1 MYKEKLIKYVQAK
14 NKYIKNITGINY
26 VTEDDIDDI
35 MSWEEEECKQIW
47 RTLYPADELHGCPWC
62 IKTYTKHLRLNCGAC
77 SYGNRNNKC
86 GDDSR
91 ISSILGKAGELRI
104 KNILVSDEIIEAYNK
119 INNE

>member
-1 MYKEKLIKYVQAK
+1 MYKEKIIKYVQAK

-35 MSWEEEECKQIW
+35 MSWKEKECRLIW
-47 RTLYPADELHGCPWC
+47 RKIKPINEINGCPWC
-62 IKTYTKHLRLNCGAC
+62 IKTYIKHDFLNCTDC
-77 SYGNRNNKC
+77 SYGNRNGKC

-104 KNILVSDEIIEAYNK
+104 KNILVSDEIIKAYNK